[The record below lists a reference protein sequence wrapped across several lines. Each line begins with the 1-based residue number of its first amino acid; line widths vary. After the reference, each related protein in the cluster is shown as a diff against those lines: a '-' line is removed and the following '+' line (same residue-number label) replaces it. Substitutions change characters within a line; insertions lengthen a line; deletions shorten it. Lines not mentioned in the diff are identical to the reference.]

1 MFLGVDGGGTKTA
14 FLILSPEGAV
24 LARHEGGSSYHPE
37 IGIEGVR
44 AVLKEGVREVLAEAG
59 LQPTAIRH
67 AFFGL
72 PALGEDPAT
81 DPILAGT
88 PGAALAGG
96 QYSCGNDMVGGWA
109 GALACEDGIVITAG
123 TGSIAYGEYKGRSAR
138 AGGWGEI
145 FSDEGSAYWIGREGL
160 GLFSKMSDGRVA
172 AGPLLDLVRARFQ
185 LARDIDL
192 CGLINTPGGA
202 ARSAIAQL
210 SQTVATAAQSGDEGS
225 KAIFSRAG
233 AELARLADAV
243 RAGLDVPAG
252 EELILSHVGGV
263 FRTGALVLD
272 PFTAALEAGGHRYRL
287 QAPLLTPVVG
297 AALYAART
305 AGVRFSREQIKALAS
320 SMG

>member
-37 IGIEGVR
+37 VGIDGVR
-44 AVLKEGVREVLAEAG
+44 EVLKEGVREVLAEAG
-59 LQPTAIRH
+59 LQPSAIRH

-72 PALGEDPAT
+72 PALGEDPAI
-81 DPILAGT
+81 DPILAGA

-109 GALACEDGIVITAG
+109 GALACEDGIVVTAG
-123 TGSIAYGEYKGRSAR
+123 TGSIAYGEYKGRGAR

-160 GLFSKMSDGRVA
+160 GLFSKMSDGRA
-172 AGPLLDLVRARFQ
+172 PAGPLLDLVRARFK
-185 LARDIDL
+185 LSRDIDL

-210 SQTVATAAQSGDEGS
+210 SQTVATAAQAGDEGAKS
-225 KAIFSRAG
+225 IFTRAG
-233 AELARLADAV
+233 AELAQLAGAV
-243 RAGLDVPAG
+243 RRALDAPSG
-252 EELILSHVGGV
+252 EELALSHVGGV
-263 FRTGALVLD
+263 FRTGALVLE
-272 PFTAALEAGGHRYRL
+272 PFTAALQAGGHLYRL

-297 AALYAART
+297 AALYAARF
-305 AGVRFSREQIKALAS
+305 AGVRFSREQIKELAAS
-320 SMG
+320 LG

>member
-14 FLILSPEGAV
+14 FLILSPDGEA
-24 LARHEGGSSYHPE
+24 LARFEGGSSYHPE
-37 IGIEGVR
+37 VGLEGVR
-44 AVLKEGVREVLAEAG
+44 AVLRDGVREVLAEAG
-59 LQPTAIRH
+59 LPAAAIRH

-72 PALGEDPAT
+72 PALGEDPIT
-81 DPILAGT
+81 DPLLAGT
-88 PGAALAGG
+88 PGVALAGG

-109 GALACEDGIVITAG
+109 GALACEDGIVVTAG
-123 TGSIAYGEYKGRSAR
+123 TGSIAYGEYKGRNAR

-160 GLFSKMSDGRVA
+160 ALFSKMSDGRA
-172 AGPLLDLVRARFQ
+172 MPGALLDLVRARFD
-185 LARDIDL
+185 LSRDIDL

-210 SQTVATAAQSGDEGS
+210 SQTVATAAHAGDKAA
-225 KAIFSRAG
+225 KAIFTRAG
-233 AELARLADAV
+233 TELAALAEAA
-243 RAGLDVPAG
+243 RAGLDVPAD
-252 EELILSHVGGV
+252 EELALSHVGGV

-272 PFTAALEAGGHRYRL
+272 SFTAALEAGASRYRL
-287 QAPLLTPVVG
+287 QAPLLSPVLG

-305 AGVRFSREQIKALAS
+305 AGVRFSREQIRLLAT

>member
-14 FLILSPEGAV
+14 FLILSADGVA

-37 IGIEGVR
+37 VGIEGVR

-59 LQPTAIRH
+59 LSPAAIRH

-81 DPILAGT
+81 DPILAGA

-160 GLFSKMSDGRVA
+160 GLFSKMSDGRA
-172 AGPLLDLVRARFQ
+172 PAGPLLDLVRARFN
-185 LARDIDL
+185 LSRDIDL
-192 CGLINTPGGA
+192 CGLINTPGGG

-210 SQTVATAAQSGDEGS
+210 SQTAAAAAQAGDEAAR
-225 KAIFSRAG
+225 AIFIRAG
-233 AELARLADAV
+233 AELAALADAV
-243 RAGLDVPAG
+243 RKTLDVPAG
-252 EELILSHVGGV
+252 EELALSHVGGV

-272 PFTAALEAGGHRYRL
+272 PFAAALAAGGHSYRL

-305 AGVRFSREQIKALAS
+305 AGVRFSREQVKALAS

>member
-14 FLILSPEGAV
+14 FLLLSPEGAV

-37 IGIEGVR
+37 VGIEGVR
-44 AVLKEGVREVLAEAG
+44 AVLRDGVREVLAEAG
-59 LQPTAIRH
+59 LQPAAIRH

-109 GALACEDGIVITAG
+109 GALACEDGIVVTAG

-160 GLFSKMSDGRVA
+160 GLFSKMSDGRA
-172 AGPLLDLVRARFQ
+172 PAGPLLDLVRARFQ
-185 LARDIDL
+185 LSRDIDL

-202 ARSAIAQL
+202 ARSAVAQL
-210 SQTVATAAQSGDEGS
+210 SQTAAAAAQAGDEAA
-225 KAIFSRAG
+225 KAIFARAG
-233 AELARLADAV
+233 AELASLADAV
-243 RAGLDVPAG
+243 RKGLDAPEG
-252 EELILSHVGGV
+252 EELALSHVGGV
-263 FRTGALVLD
+263 FRTGALVLG
-272 PFTAALEAGGHRYRL
+272 PFAAALDAGGHRYRL
-287 QAPLLTPVVG
+287 QTPLLTPVVG
-297 AALYAART
+297 AALYAARI
-305 AGVRFSREQIKALAS
+305 AGIRFSREQVTALAS
-320 SMG
+320 T